1 MIQSLQE
8 CEDYILASLVKDW
21 LRPSD
26 ASINLVNASKLR
38 YSDTG
43 RWFLESDRYKWL
55 KTTSGARLWL
65 HGIPGCG
72 KTVLSSTIIE
82 DLRVRSS
89 ATKTAVI
96 YFFFSSSEES
106 KQKLDH
112 VLRSLIFQ
120 LVGWAE
126 SINVHLLKLF
136 KSSPKRIEQPQTTQ
150 LVEVFN
156 QMVSELGDVIVVL
169 DALDESEER
178 HDLLRWITSPS
189 NQKFRFILTS
199 RWEIDIEKAL
209 APWLSPNR
217 TINLESDLVGDDI
230 EAYVHYR
237 LKEEER
243 LSRWTL
249 MHEEIM
255 GTLVDKAAGMFRW
268 VYCQLQA
275 LSECLDKPAV
285 RRMLQTL
292 PNDLNETYD
301 RILQKIPMPRV
312 PNAIKLLQLLVFSKR
327 SLRLEEVID
336 AVATEPDT
344 DPPFDAEDRITPP
357 DAIMGYC
364 SHLVRITI
372 VQRDEFAYSEGE
384 YKTVYRQEKMVQLA
398 HSSVREYLLL
408 NRVEN
413 PYHHRFEE
421 KTANSK
427 ISQICLAY
435 LWTAS
440 EASRTSSKAD
450 KFPLAVFAA
459 EYWPKHARIAGESED
474 VTFNWT
480 SKILTTEHFK
490 QYWLRC
496 KENMRGLLERETF
509 RGVEP
514 APALYYAT
522 LGGLDRSVRHLL
534 RDGVD
539 PDARGGWYGN
549 ALHAASVSGDI
560 RIVRILLDQGARV
573 NAEGRIFG
581 SALQA
586 AAHCNHL
593 DVIRLLLKYGADVEG
608 SRSSRLTR
616 TPLQTA
622 AHGGHVGVV
631 ETLIEHGADINAA
644 ADDPRHGTPLQ
655 EAADQGHL
663 DVVRVLIDRGAD
675 TDVRH
680 KIHGTALKRAVK
692 CDRMAVARALLHAGA
707 GSNAEDGVLDS
718 ALEAACGF
726 KHVRRNPDL
735 RLIRFLLD
743 KGADP
748 NAQNERH
755 DSLLY
760 MACSRKQLVVAT
772 MLLEYGAD
780 PDARYEWRDT
790 LLYIACYREE
800 LAVAT
805 MLLTHGADPNIEG
818 GKLGTA
824 LAAASYKGSMKLV
837 QTLLDHGADVN
848 SKGGWYGNALQS
860 SCYSRSYALDP
871 GLIQLLLD
879 KGARINAQGGD
890 YGTALCAASSKG
902 QLEIVELLLRE
913 GADVNAP
920 GGKFDYALCAA
931 AHKGHIDVVRAL
943 LENGAVAGTPTNPYD
958 FALQVAIEQGN
969 KDIAK
974 LLFEEGALEE
984 LTIDRAN
991 SHPGLKVRSLKNDTR
1006 CVRLTMAALSIYFE
1020 HVVVSRRI
1028 IKRFERCNHSGL
1040 GDQEAFVRSSGR
1052 RCLSSILGLK

>member
-1 MIQSLQE
+1 MRNTYPRLRFGLLVGIGGGVPTSTKEGPIRLGHVVVSEPVGQHSGAVQYDHGKAEASEFVRTGFLAPPPTLLLNAARELQVRRRRLSNDPLVSHLKRIDTSKPGLRSYKQPPFEQDQLYESDYVHLNKDKSCKRCGCDASKLVDRNAEDSDDDSTNLANNGWLIVHRGTIASGEMVMRNGLQRDTLARTHKILCFEMEAAGALNDFPCLVIRGISDYSDSHKNDKWHGYAAAVAAAYARELFRHMPVEEVNQCKIAETDVERMIQSLQE

-372 VQRDEFAYSEGE
+372 VQRDEFAYSE
-384 YKTVYRQEKMVQLA
+384 
-398 HSSVREYLLL
+398 
-408 NRVEN
+408 
-413 PYHHRFEE
+413 
-421 KTANSK
+421 
-427 ISQICLAY
+427 
-435 LWTAS
+435 
-440 EASRTSSKAD
+440 
-450 KFPLAVFAA
+450 
-459 EYWPKHARIAGESED
+459 
-474 VTFNWT
+474 
-480 SKILTTEHFK
+480 
-490 QYWLRC
+490 
-496 KENMRGLLERETF
+496 
-509 RGVEP
+509 
-514 APALYYAT
+514 
-522 LGGLDRSVRHLL
+522 
-534 RDGVD
+534 
-539 PDARGGWYGN
+539 
-549 ALHAASVSGDI
+549 
-560 RIVRILLDQGARV
+560 
-573 NAEGRIFG
+573 
-581 SALQA
+581 
-586 AAHCNHL
+586 
-593 DVIRLLLKYGADVEG
+593 
-608 SRSSRLTR
+608 
-616 TPLQTA
+616 
-622 AHGGHVGVV
+622 
-631 ETLIEHGADINAA
+631 
-644 ADDPRHGTPLQ
+644 
-655 EAADQGHL
+655 
-663 DVVRVLIDRGAD
+663 
-675 TDVRH
+675 
-680 KIHGTALKRAVK
+680 
-692 CDRMAVARALLHAGA
+692 
-707 GSNAEDGVLDS
+707 
-718 ALEAACGF
+718 
-726 KHVRRNPDL
+726 
-735 RLIRFLLD
+735 
-743 KGADP
+743 
-748 NAQNERH
+748 
-755 DSLLY
+755 
-760 MACSRKQLVVAT
+760 
-772 MLLEYGAD
+772 
-780 PDARYEWRDT
+780 
-790 LLYIACYREE
+790 
-800 LAVAT
+800 
-805 MLLTHGADPNIEG
+805 DPNIEG

-991 SHPGLKVRSLKNDTR
+991 SHPGLKRSASTSSMWWSAEESSRGSRDAITQAWGIRRHSFDLLDD
-1006 CVRLTMAALSIYFE
+1006 AAYPQYS
-1020 HVVVSRRI
+1020 
-1028 IKRFERCNHSGL
+1028 
-1040 GDQEAFVRSSGR
+1040 D
-1052 RCLSSILGLK
+1052 